1 MVTHFRAYTLG
12 NQEIIYGETIQNRAL
27 FYSASIITSVTFYS
41 GGLSSEVVAGSV
53 EVNKSGFISV
63 EFIDV

>member
-1 MVTHFRAYTLG
+1 MVTHFRACILDD
-12 NQEIIYGETIQNRAL
+12 QEIIYGETIQNRAL
-27 FYSASIITSVTFYS
+27 FYSASIITRVTFYS

-53 EVNKSGFISV
+53 DVNKSGFISA